1 LSESGEDWELLA
13 KIKTKDQDAYFDF
26 LKSVISKEQGI
37 KNHNSTLLLK
47 EIKNEYVTI

>member
-1 LSESGEDWELLA
+1 LSESGVDRELLA
-13 KIKTKDQDAYFDF
+13 KIKTRDQDAYFDF

-37 KNHNSTLLLK
+37 ENNNSALLLK